1 MRRQLSGGCIDAVLI
16 KGDVWHARRHAHIVR
31 TTQTAARKVRMAMKV
46 RKSLLWLTL
55 VVLFCS
61 GSQGAFAA
69 AAPPQLAVN
78 HASKQCAEFAG
89 GDECFSCSP
98 PAGWEI
104 LGALWEAECPAGYA
118 QVEIVPTCTPH
129 KVTFCCTEGHSGA
142 PGDCGDVVINIA
154 AEQCA
159 FVEDIGACPS
169 LPRGWEKYGADCPYY
184 DWAENVEC
192 LGDEGGGAVEGGSL
206 IANYWMV
213 VASVL
218 CLLACSVP
226 LGVLLI
232 LLVVWLVRR
241 RRRRSAAAGDR

>member
-1 MRRQLSGGCIDAVLI
+1 MSMR
-16 KGDVWHARRHAHIVR
+16 VR
-31 TTQTAARKVRMAMKV
+31 T
-46 RKSLLWLTL
+46 SLLL
-55 VVLFCS
+55 VLLIMLFCLAS
-61 GSQGAFAA
+61 ERAA
-69 AAPPQLAVN
+69 AAPAPPQLAVN
-78 HASKQCAEFAG
+78 HESKQCAEFSG
-89 GDECFSCSP
+89 GDECVSCSP
-98 PAGWEI
+98 PTGWEI

-118 QVEIVPTCTPH
+118 QVEIVATCTAH

-142 PGDCGDVVINIA
+142 PGDCEDVVINEA

-159 FVEDIGACPS
+159 FVEDIGACPA

-192 LGDEGGGAVEGGSL
+192 LGDQGGGAVEGGSL
-206 IANYWMV
+206 IDDYRVV

-226 LGVLLI
+226 LGVLFI

-241 RRRRSAAAGDR
+241 RGRRSAEARGR

>member
-1 MRRQLSGGCIDAVLI
+1 
-16 KGDVWHARRHAHIVR
+16 
-31 TTQTAARKVRMAMKV
+31 
-46 RKSLLWLTL
+46 
-55 VVLFCS
+55 
-61 GSQGAFAA
+61 
-69 AAPPQLAVN
+69 
-78 HASKQCAEFAG
+78 
-89 GDECFSCSP
+89 
-98 PAGWEI
+98 
-104 LGALWEAECPAGYA
+104 
-118 QVEIVPTCTPH
+118 VEIVPVCTAH

-142 PGDCGDVVINIA
+142 LGDCEDVVINKA

-169 LPRGWEKYGADCPYY
+169 LPRGWEKHGEDCPYY
-184 DWAENVEC
+184 EWAENIEC

-206 IANYWMV
+206 IDNYRMV

-241 RRRRSAAAGDR
+241 RRRRSATAGSR